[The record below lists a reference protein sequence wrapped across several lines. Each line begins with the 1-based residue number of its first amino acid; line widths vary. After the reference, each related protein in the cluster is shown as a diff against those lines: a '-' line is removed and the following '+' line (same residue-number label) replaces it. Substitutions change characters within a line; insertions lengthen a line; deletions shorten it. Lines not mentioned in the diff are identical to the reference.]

1 MIDLFSTNLEKN
13 KQHPIFQL
21 ISEPEYSAERQVLQ
35 SWAEG
40 FVDRDGKFINEFQT
54 TFESSM
60 WELYLFAFLKE
71 IGADIDLEHHAPD
84 FTAKKVEDF
93 CIEATI
99 AAPAIG
105 GEGSV
110 GVNFGLPPEDF
121 SEFNRQSTLRIC
133 NSLSSKISKYRK
145 SYFKLEHVK
154 NKPYVIALAS
164 FDRPHAHMAANRA
177 IMTALFG
184 VYFDEAATIALGSD
198 ELLQMPV
205 DAVVKNEK
213 ANVPVGYF
221 NNDEYSDVSAVIYS
235 SVATWG
241 KIRALTKDPKIPAS
255 FITLHPN
262 PDSLMPTIKM
272 EMNDNYKE
280 HLLDGL
286 QIYHNPYAKNPLSTK
301 VFHHERLAQ
310 HIIHSDGEM
319 EIIAPDDF
327 LLMRMVQSLRV
338 RS

>member
-1 MIDLFSTNLEKN
+1 MIDLFSTSLEKS
-13 KQHPIFQL
+13 KQHPLFQML
-21 ISEPEYSAERQVLQ
+21 SEDAYSSERQVLQ

-84 FTAKKVEDF
+84 FTAKNVQDF

-99 AAPAIG
+99 AAPAMG
-105 GEGSV
+105 GEGTV
-110 GVNFGLPPEDF
+110 GVNFDLPPEDF
-121 SEFNRQSTLRIC
+121 SEFNRQATLRIC
-133 NSLSSKISKYRK
+133 NSLSSKVAKYRK
-145 SYFKLEHVK
+145 SYSKLDHVQD
-154 NKPYVIALAS
+154 KPYVIALAS
-164 FDRPHAHMAANRA
+164 FDRPHAHMSANRA
-177 IMTALFG
+177 IIAALFG
-184 VYFDEAATIALGSD
+184 VYFDEAATIALESE

-205 DAVVKNEK
+205 DAVVKNET

-241 KIRALTKDPKIPAS
+241 KIRALTCGPKIPAY
-255 FITLHPN
+255 FTTFHPN
-262 PDSLMPTIKM
+262 PDSLMPTINMAKSG
-272 EMNDNYKE
+272 EYNE

-286 QIYHNPYAKNPLSTK
+286 QIYHNPFAKNPLSTEA
-301 VFHHERLAQ
+301 FHHERLAQ
-310 HIIHSDGEM
+310 HIMHSDGEM
-319 EIIAPDDF
+319 KIIAPDDF
-327 LLMRMVQSLRV
+327 LLMRMVQSLRI